1 MNTLWYTRDIVPNYN
16 QMLINSLKK
25 YQNTIFLYQNDF
37 INGTYRITKPGVYI
51 LKEDIVFHP
60 NPDNDFNPTVQQLKE
75 KVYPPN
81 PFRLGFFAA
90 ITIECADVILD
101 LNGYTLSQSTIHNSK
116 QRFFALIE
124 IANSPFIPNTG
135 PANFGNTIQSAS
147 NLIIKNG
154 TLGLSSH
161 HGIHGNN
168 NDHILIENIIFK
180 DFEVAAISLN
190 GGKHIYINKCI
201 IKGNNINIPSN
212 AMLSQSIFAIPFLK
226 TIKEN
231 NPDAFL
237 QTKLGKKT
245 IQQIL
250 TTIQEEIDSFFNSI
264 QTDNSISYEGL
275 FGNPSG
281 LLDGNC
287 YGIVLNSNGPVIGAF
302 KDFSPTN
309 DRNCF
314 IVIENTSIENIIS
327 SGMEIGGYGT
337 NENDSNGSYGKDQLV
352 GPLGDIIQFDNA
364 IDENGF
370 YVGNMVTDMQL
381 IINKYGK
388 NKQELGSSNVPESII
403 QSIEACT
410 KSMSDI
416 MLEEGY
422 YHIPNRDAMGHHMK
436 GNMGIFI
443 SQGSYAMI
451 KDNTINHIEN
461 HGTGNNPSSE
471 SSGILLSG
479 TNHIALV
486 NTNINNIL
494 SSKGDSEIVRYKL
507 KNKNIIIIK

>member
-25 YQNTIFLYQNDF
+25 YQNTKFLYQDDF

-51 LKEDIVFHP
+51 VKEDIVFHP
-60 NPDNDFNPTVQQLKE
+60 NPDNDFKPTFQQLNE
-75 KVYPPN
+75 NIYPSN
-81 PFRLGFFAA
+81 PYRLGFFAA
-90 ITIECADVILD
+90 ITIECSDVTLD
-101 LNGYTLSQSTIHNSK
+101 LNGYSLSQSTIHNAK

-124 IANSPFIPNTG
+124 LANSPFIPNTG
-135 PANFGNTIQSAS
+135 PTNFGKTIQCAF

-168 NDHILIENIIFK
+168 NDHILIKDITFK

-190 GGKHIYINKCI
+190 GGKHLYINKCS
-201 IKGNNINIPSN
+201 IKANNTNITSN

-226 TIKEN
+226 TIKEKY
-231 NPDAFL
+231 PHAFL

-245 IQQIL
+245 IDHIL
-250 TTIQEEIDSFFNSI
+250 TLLEQEIDSFFNSMPYDGI
-264 QTDNSISYEGL
+264 

-287 YGIVLNSNGPVIGAF
+287 YGIVLNSSGPVIGAF
-302 KDFSPTN
+302 KDYSPTN
-309 DRNCF
+309 DTNCY
-314 IVIENTSIENIIS
+314 IVIENTTIENITS
-327 SGMEIGGYGT
+327 SGMEIPGYGK
-337 NENDSNGSYGKDQLV
+337 NENHSIGSYGKDQLV
-352 GPLGDIIQFDNA
+352 GPLGDIIQFDNVL
-364 IDENGF
+364 DEEG
-370 YVGNMVTDMQL
+370 YYIGNMVTDMQL

-388 NKQELGSSNVPESII
+388 TKQELGSSNVPKSII
-403 QSIEACT
+403 QSLESCNQSIP
-410 KSMSDI
+410 DI
-416 MLEEGY
+416 MVDEGY
-422 YHIPNRDAMGHHMK
+422 YIIPNRDAMGHHMK

-479 TNHIALV
+479 TNHIAMM
-486 NTNINNIL
+486 NNRIDTIV
-494 SSKGDSEIVRYKL
+494 SGKGDAEKVRYKL
-507 KNKNIIIIK
+507 ENKNIIVM